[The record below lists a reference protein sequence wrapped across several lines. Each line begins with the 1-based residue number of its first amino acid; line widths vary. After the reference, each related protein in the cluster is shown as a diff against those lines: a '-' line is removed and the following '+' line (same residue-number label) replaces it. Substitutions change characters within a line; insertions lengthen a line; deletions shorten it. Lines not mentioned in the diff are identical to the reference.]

1 LTSKPNKKN
10 KRDKKSKEPVS
21 KFKYQIEDNLI
32 FISHT
37 HEKQYGQECIVLER
51 HRSHIQYYYKIQ
63 FQDETIID
71 TAEATLKTIEEYEEY
86 LLEIENKKSVSND
99 SDNLI
104 YDNHGNYAQ
113 CLIPT
118 VFYEMRCHEC
128 GEKLKCVYKNK
139 DNYRALKNLR

>member
-1 LTSKPNKKN
+1 LTSKPNQKI

-37 HEKQYGQECIVLER
+37 HEKQYGQKCIVLER
-51 HRSHIQYYYKIQ
+51 HRVKIQYYYKIQ

-86 LLEIENKKSVSND
+86 LLEIKKKKSINITNENILD
-99 SDNLI
+99 SYN
-104 YDNHGNYAQ
+104 NYVA
-113 CLIPT
+113 CLSPIT
-118 VFYEMRCHEC
+118 FYEMRCHEC
-128 GEKLKCVYKNK
+128 GFQIKCIYRNKNNYK
-139 DNYRALKNLR
+139 ALKIR